1 MNLGGVRVPSN
12 PDLFWRSSMSGLHG
26 FRLGDYSSERVSP
39 HRSRAQCAHKVRV
52 VLILAELLEKWA
64 VFAIAMTANEGGW
77 NGWESK
83 NLGILSVVV
92 RFQTQAGSKNRLQ
105 THEI

>member
-1 MNLGGVRVPSN
+1 
-12 PDLFWRSSMSGLHG
+12 MSGLDG

-39 HRSRAQCAHKVRV
+39 HRSRAQCAHKVRG
-52 VLILAELLEKWA
+52 VLILAELLEKGA

-77 NGWESK
+77 NGCESK

>member
-1 MNLGGVRVPSN
+1 
-12 PDLFWRSSMSGLHG
+12 
-26 FRLGDYSSERVSP
+26 
-39 HRSRAQCAHKVRV
+39 
-52 VLILAELLEKWA
+52 
-64 VFAIAMTANEGGW
+64 MTANEGGW

-92 RFQTQAGSKNRLQ
+92 RFQTQAGFKNRLQ